1 MNEQK
6 ILSNLIHVALFTNF
20 EVGRKFNAAVVKL
33 ALEGENTFDTEL
45 LLDIVAATGFN
56 PDVTKQ
62 REAVNFVVANILAKR
77 TGKKPRYVPAQL
89 SKEWPYWASDA
100 TGIAFYYKA
109 LPKKMQH
116 CWDVDFGTTFKR
128 DGSFS
133 LEDYPE
139 MIHGGNWENTLQ
151 TWEGLKDYVPEFT
164 GDNREWA
171 IDACGNA
178 YFYEEITD
186 HNDYNWHGLDM
197 IYDTKFDKEEF
208 PHMWENGAWKNSKI
222 TK

>member
-1 MNEQK
+1 MNEQQ

-20 EVGRKFNAAVVKL
+20 DAGRKFNTAVVKL

-45 LLDIVAATGFN
+45 LLDIVTATGFN

-62 REAVNFVVANILAKR
+62 REAVKFVIDSILAQR
-77 TGKKPRYVPAQL
+77 NVKKPRYVP
-89 SKEWPYWASDA
+89 
-100 TGIAFYYKA
+100 
-109 LPKKMQH
+109 
-116 CWDVDFGTTFKR
+116 V
-128 DGSFS
+128 
-133 LEDYPE
+133 
-139 MIHGGNWENTLQ
+139 
-151 TWEGLKDYVPEFT
+151 FT
-164 GDNREWA
+164 GDSKEWA
-171 IDACGNA
+171 IDKCGDA

-222 TK
+222 AK